1 MEVVPTLACVGIV
14 FEDVVVP
21 GTETILIPVR
31 NVDCAEMDM
40 AAASSDMF
48 FPQY

>member
-1 MEVVPTLACVGIV
+1 MEVVPTLAGVGIV
-14 FEDVVVP
+14 FVPLDVVP
-21 GTETILIPVR
+21 GTEAILIHVR

-48 FPQY
+48 FP